1 MVTLDLIAD
10 LMKLAASPVGQSILD
25 TIITGGAASPEK
37 VSAEVAKLKV
47 PQPPKEN
54 SDGNRCE

>member
-1 MVTLDLIAD
+1 MVTLNLIAD
-10 LMKLAASPVGQSILD
+10 LMELAASPVGQAILD

-54 SDGNRCE
+54 SDGN